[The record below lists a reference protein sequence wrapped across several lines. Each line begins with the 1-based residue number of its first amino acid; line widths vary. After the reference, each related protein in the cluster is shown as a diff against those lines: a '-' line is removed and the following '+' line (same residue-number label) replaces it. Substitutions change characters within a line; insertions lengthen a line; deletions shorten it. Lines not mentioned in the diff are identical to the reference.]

1 MTDLDTAVVDL
12 DGTLI
17 DSSYHHVLAWSQAFA
32 QAGIPVESWRIHR
45 LMGMGGDKLV
55 AAATN
60 DAVEA
65 GLGDTLRALWK
76 HNYGLLL
83 HYVHPLEGAVT
94 LLRAL
99 EARGLNVVI
108 ASSGDPSHT
117 QRALELLRIRDEF
130 PVIDA
135 NDASATKPE
144 PDLIRVAVEE
154 VAGDRA
160 VVIGDTR
167 WDIEAA
173 ARSGFP
179 AIALCTGGIDW
190 ATLSA
195 AAAAVFATPRELAE
209 RLDGALASAANHAPT
224 RPTKRRLQI
233 VGKSP

>member
-1 MTDLDTAVVDL
+1 MTDLDTAIVDL

-32 QAGIPVESWRIHR
+32 QAGIAVEVWRLHR

-55 AAATN
+55 SAVTS

-65 GLGDTLRALWK
+65 GLGDTLRSLWK
-76 HNYGLLL
+76 HNYGLLM
-83 HYVHPLEGAVT
+83 HYVHPFDGAVT
-94 LLRAL
+94 LLRTL
-99 EARGLNVVI
+99 ESRGLKVVI

-117 QRALELLRIRDEF
+117 ERALELLRIRDEF

-135 NDASATKPE
+135 DDASATKPE
-144 PDLIRVAVEE
+144 PDLIRVAVDE
-154 VAGDRA
+154 VGGDRA

-167 WDIEAA
+167 WDVEAA
-173 ARSGFP
+173 ARAGFP

-195 AAAAVFATPRELAE
+195 AAAAVFATPRELTE

-224 RPTKRRLQI
+224 RPTTRRLKI
-233 VGKSP
+233 VGESS